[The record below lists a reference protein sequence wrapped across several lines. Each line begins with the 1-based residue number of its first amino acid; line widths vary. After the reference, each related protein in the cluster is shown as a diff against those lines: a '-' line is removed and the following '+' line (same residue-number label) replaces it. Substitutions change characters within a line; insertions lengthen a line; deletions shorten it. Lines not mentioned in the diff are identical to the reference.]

1 MTGMTRRTPRLLRVL
16 ALAAV
21 GATALAGCSYPF
33 VLPLLPPPH
42 RDQVTASYE
51 QTWRALIRALAAE
64 NVPLRTVAKDSGV
77 ISSDDIVSPIGVYAD
92 CGRLGAVPLEG
103 EALVAFTVFVQPNG
117 SGVTELQVNAK
128 MRTHAYRRGDSGSLR
143 SDRVFQC
150 ATTGR
155 WEANLADT
163 VRRLTQE

>member
-1 MTGMTRRTPRLLRVL
+1 MAGMMRQAARLLRVL

-21 GATALAGCSYPF
+21 GATVLGGCSYPF

-42 RDQVTASYE
+42 RDQVAASYE
-51 QTWRALIRALAAE
+51 HTWRALIRALAAE

-117 SGVTELQVNAK
+117 AATELQVNSK
-128 MRTHAYRRGDSGSLR
+128 MRTHAYRRGETGSLR

-150 ATTGR
+150 ASTGR